1 MAEKKQEIRLLVPA
15 ALMVV
20 IALAAMAG
28 IPFLLEALLLLPVAS
43 ALLTYY
49 CGWAGAAGVSA
60 AVAVACGFI
69 LPGAVLPTAF
79 IWCAVNVLAA
89 CLPVRKPILRPVL
102 WCAACLVTWCAGLI
116 TIHQLTDGTV
126 SVSLAQTV
134 CDWINTSPERDT
146 ILVNAYSMG
155 WCRAETLVPA
165 ARSLGGVRLEEAD
178 RLQLLFS
185 LRVTLEEMLPTFLC
199 DALLYHTALTAFLC
213 TILPDW
219 RRRKHGEEGLLP
231 ALDKWY
237 MPRRMGRAVWALM
250 IGWVISLLSGDGVS
264 GYLGTLCSDV
274 FRIAFMLQGICFLQW
289 LGKRMGI
296 RGTMRN
302 IWSVVLSVL
311 APIVPII
318 AGLIDQRRDARNLRP
333 KKEEAEQE

>member
-20 IALAAMAG
+20 IALASMAG

-43 ALLTYY
+43 ALLSYY
-49 CGWAGAAGVSA
+49 CGWAGTAGVCA
-60 AVAVACGFI
+60 ATAVACGFV
-69 LPGAVLPTAF
+69 LPGAALPTAL
-79 IWCAVNVLAA
+79 IWCAGNLAA
-89 CLPVRKPILRPVL
+89 SCVPVRKPLLRPVL
-102 WCAACLVTWCAGLI
+102 WCALCLVTWCAGLI
-116 TIHQLTDGTV
+116 TLHQLTNGPV
-126 SVSLAQTV
+126 SVSLAQKV
-134 CDWINTSPERDT
+134 CDLINASPERDT
-146 ILVNAYSMG
+146 ILANAYSMG
-155 WCRAETLVPA
+155 WCRADTLVPA
-165 ARSLGGVRLEEAD
+165 TRSMGGVRLEEAD

-219 RRRKHGEEGLLP
+219 RRRKNGQEGLLP
-231 ALDKWY
+231 TLDKWY

-250 IGWVISLLSGDGVS
+250 IGWLVSLLSGDGVS

-296 RGTMRN
+296 RSTMRN

-311 APIVPII
+311 APIIPII

-333 KKEEAEQE
+333 KKEAEQE